1 MNGNFLKRV
10 FGCPRFAADYRS
22 FLGDFS
28 GLIKQD
34 NDRKV
39 VYLASMIEQ
48 AMK

>member
-22 FLGDFS
+22 FLIDFS
-28 GLIKQD
+28 TLIKED

-39 VYLASMIEQ
+39 VYLASMIE
-48 AMK
+48 

>member
-28 GLIKQD
+28 ALIKED

-39 VYLASMIEQ
+39 VYLASMIE
-48 AMK
+48 